1 MITLVEN
8 YVVFEI
14 KSYHLIWVLHFIVIK
29 VHMNE
34 VSENC
39 SLCNKPNDQM
49 LMLSCVHDPCINC
62 AASAFAQQIHIKGR
76 SKEVHPESSRSMSVK
91 SVDKKLFQ
99 IIPQSLSSQHLQT
112 QLSKLHQK
120 LRISIKI
127 VQLVLLPK
135 GKKHSIL
142 ALHLLPQLPPRKKQ
156 SIIARNIVRR
166 KSVIIVSL
174 VGPTSVLSAQ
184 SMVKSY

>member
-62 AASAFAQQIHIKGR
+62 AASAFA
-76 SKEVHPESSRSMSVK
+76 
-91 SVDKKLFQ
+91 
-99 IIPQSLSSQHLQT
+99 
-112 QLSKLHQK
+112 
-120 LRISIKI
+120 
-127 VQLVLLPK
+127 
-135 GKKHSIL
+135 
-142 ALHLLPQLPPRKKQ
+142 
-156 SIIARNIVRR
+156 
-166 KSVIIVSL
+166 
-174 VGPTSVLSAQ
+174 
-184 SMVKSY
+184 